1 MQQHRRPRRRGAL
14 VLVLVALVAALVAA
28 LAGCDLGASG
38 HAAAAT
44 ATLLPTV
51 TAPPTPLPTATP
63 GQQLPAFSG
72 ELGPAPTR
80 CPASPALQIYQTNN
94 FGGGFSGNNAF
105 LGGKPVW
112 ELGMGGVVKLVR
124 DPSGYY
130 TTKVMWVVGPNYN
143 LPVTLTAADL
153 QGGAPLWF
161 DIYPSNSGPS
171 SLQDLYTTSAV
182 LDPGAPNRGG
192 SDNSTGHWNIWGI
205 GLFAFHAGCYDFTAT
220 WATGSWH
227 TILAVGS

>member
-1 MQQHRRPRRRGAL
+1 MQPHRRPCRRSAR
-14 VLVLVALVAALVAA
+14 VLVLVVLAAA

-38 HAAAAT
+38 HAAAT
-44 ATLLPTV
+44 ATLPPTV
-51 TAPPTPLPTATP
+51 TALPTATP

-72 ELGPAPTR
+72 EFGPAPTH

-94 FGGGFSGNNAF
+94 FGGGFSGNIAF

-112 ELGMGGVVKLVR
+112 ELGMGSVVKLVR
-124 DPSGYY
+124 GPSGYY

-171 SLQDLYTTSAV
+171 PLQDLYTTSAV
-182 LDPGAPNRGG
+182 LDPGTPNRGS